1 MASGSSFPYQ
11 GLNLATVVKALSLN
25 HWTTMEF
32 QRHYYYSPHV
42 QIGK

>member
-11 GLNLATVVKALSLN
+11 GLNLATVVNALSLN

-32 QRHYYYSPHV
+32 LRHYYYSPHV